1 MGFTS
6 WLTSRPSAEFS
17 DTLGLGKIRGFWEF
31 LIFYKD
37 NPTIIRGLELDL
49 VIMQLATY
57 YGKKESCRR
66 ALEIDVAK
74 IMITLPPRGA
84 KINC

>member
-1 MGFTS
+1 MLINKQCDYDYVRIGVWALCTS

-57 YGKKESCRR
+57 YGKKESCRS
-66 ALEIDVAK
+66 IGNWK
-74 IMITLPPRGA
+74 
-84 KINC
+84 